1 MAPEPPTGTATQPG
15 PERER
20 RPLPRAPM
28 PQAGPGIRLV
38 PTGAISASSCR
49 CGSEAESEG
58 GPTRVPL
65 RSPPSGR
72 AVALH
77 SARFPQP
84 PTPGLR
90 AGSRLAPAPRRQRCG
105 QDQPARGDLRACHD
119 PQLPRRPGG
128 RLRGAWRQRAG
139 PLGRGGDR
147 PPRRPGGER
156 AGGGPPAQRQRQAD
170 LPGGSPG
177 GAAGGGLG
185 GGGDGG
191 PGRRAGGAAPLETLG
206 RYREALRQKREL
218 LARNGTGIEIW
229 NELLAATAAEVI
241 RLRAAYVAA
250 LRIEL
255 AAVLTEVGE
264 VREITAGGAEAAA
277 SAFPPSGVPAAEAL
291 LFGGANAGAAASIAS
306 PGSHL
311 GGHPGSYPAAAA
323 SLRLADIE
331 LRYQPSPPQGL
342 EGAAAIAAVLDKAV
356 ERERRRQQPLLG
368 PQRDELEILWN
379 GHELRRVASAGERKA
394 LSLLMLA
401 AHGRV
406 VEAAGRQPI
415 YLLDDADAE
424 LAPPSVAAV
433 WSVFARRVAATG
445 GQLFASSNRPQV
457 WLTLDVD
464 TLWQMEKGVLSK
476 L

>member
-1 MAPEPPTGTATQPG
+1 VLSHFTARGFRNLQPLDLAPSPGSHLLLGGNGAGKTSLLEAIYVLATTRSFRAGQVVDCVAHG
-15 PERER
+15 ADELELWGEVETDRRAALAVSVRE
-20 RPLPRAPM
+20 
-28 PQAGPGIRLV
+28 GIRQRSVNGKPTSLADHLAVLPVVAWATVETGVLV
-38 PTGAISASSCR
+38 GAPGAR
-49 CGSEAESEG
+49 RRFMDRGVVA
-58 GPTRVPL
+58 TR
-65 RSPPSGR
+65 
-72 AVALH
+72 
-77 SARFPQP
+77 
-84 PTPGLR
+84 
-90 AGSRLAPAPRRQRCG
+90 PA
-105 QDQPARGDLRACHD
+105 A
-119 PQLPRRPGG
+119 
-128 RLRGAWRQRAG
+128 
-139 PLGRGGDR
+139 
-147 PPRRPGGER
+147 
-156 AGGGPPAQRQRQAD
+156 
-170 LPGGSPG
+170 
-177 GAAGGGLG
+177 
-185 GGGDGG
+185 
-191 PGRRAGGAAPLETLG
+191 LETLG

-241 RLRAAYVAA
+241 RLRAAYVDA

-255 AAVLTEVGE
+255 AAVLAEVGE
-264 VREITAGGAEAAA
+264 VREITAGAEAAA
-277 SAFPPSGVPAAEAL
+277 SAVPLSGVPAAEAL
-291 LFGGANAGAAASIAS
+291 LFGGGNVGAATSMAS

-311 GGHPGSYPAAAA
+311 GGHPGSHPAAAA
-323 SLRLADIE
+323 GLRLGEIE

-342 EGAAAIAAVLDKAV
+342 EGAAAIAAVLDKAI

-433 WSVFARRVAATG
+433 WSVFAKRVAATG